1 MILCD
6 KLCKSN
12 TTRVETV
19 HALAGVSI
27 NVHPGEFV
35 VVKRSS
41 GSGKTT
47 LINVIA
53 GIITPDSGSAT
64 VLDCEVTGLSGAK
77 RADLRLKRLGV
88 VFQDDNLL
96 ADLTA
101 VENVV
106 LPMIV
111 QGLASQEAKAAAQ
124 QQLSR
129 LGLNALADRYPVEM
143 SGGQRQRVGIA
154 RALVGGKPLLLA
166 DEPTGSLDSVNGLAL
181 FGLIADLCEDGI
193 GALVASHDSDI
204 LTFAHRVYE
213 MKDGRVV
220 DERSL

>member
-1 MILCD
+1 M
-6 KLCKSN
+6 
-12 TTRVETV
+12 
-19 HALAGVSI
+19 AGPVI
-27 NVHPGEFV
+27 DMV
-35 VVKRSS
+35 V
-41 GSGKTT
+41 
-47 LINVIA
+47 
-53 GIITPDSGSAT
+53 
-64 VLDCEVTGLSGAK
+64 
-77 RADLRLKRLGV
+77 GV
-88 VFQDDNLL
+88 
-96 ADLTA
+96 
-101 VENVV
+101 
-106 LPMIV
+106 
-111 QGLASQEAKAAAQ
+111 GRLASQEAKAAAQ

>member
-6 KLCKSN
+6 NLCKSYS
-12 TTRVETV
+12 TRVETV
-19 HALAGVSI
+19 RALAGVSI
-27 NVHPGEFV
+27 AVHPGEFV
-35 VVKRSS
+35 VVKGSS

-53 GIITPDSGSAT
+53 GIITPDSGTAT
-64 VLDCEVTGLSGAK
+64 VLDCEVSSLSDAE
-77 RADLRLKRLGV
+77 RAELRLKRIGV

-111 QGLASQEAKAAAQ
+111 QGLAPQQARAAAEQ
-124 QQLSR
+124 ELDR
-129 LGLNALADRYPVEM
+129 LGLINLAERYPVEM

-166 DEPTGSLDSVNGLAL
+166 DEPTGALDSTNGRAL
-181 FGLIADLCEDGI
+181 FELIDGLCEDGI
-193 GALVASHDSDI
+193 GALVASHDPEVLI
-204 LTFAHRVYE
+204 FADRVYE
-213 MKDGRVV
+213 MKDGRIV